1 MIVRHNGGADEHQSP
16 GGCRRISPHQ
26 LWQASDQ
33 LRPPSVRF
41 RPILGI
47 LALSETRI
55 QINPRRY
62 RIPDISVWR
71 DDNIG
76 DSIPTVPPFLA
87 IEILSPEDRMT
98 RVWPKIQEYLSIGV
112 EFVWVI
118 DLEDKSA
125 LTFSRENPVGIACDV
140 LRTSNPAI
148 EIPLSAAFDLDA

>member
-1 MIVRHNGGADEHQSP
+1 
-16 GGCRRISPHQ
+16 
-26 LWQASDQ
+26 
-33 LRPPSVRF
+33 
-41 RPILGI
+41 
-47 LALSETRI
+47 
-55 QINPRRY
+55 
-62 RIPDISVWR
+62 
-71 DDNIG
+71 
-76 DSIPTVPPFLA
+76 
-87 IEILSPEDRMT
+87 MT